1 MSFLSLITIKGGRDY
16 SLTGS
21 ETAQAEQNGLANAE
35 WYKTPI
41 DRKTLKALMKR
52 SDGPAL
58 RNIGLWLALLAVTA
72 AGAIV
77 FWGTWWTVPFLLVYG
92 VLYGT
97 GSDSRWHECGHGTA
111 FRSRWMNSL
120 IYELASFMMVRNS
133 VVWRWSHTR
142 HHTDTIIVGKD
153 PEISS
158 MRPPQMI
165 VMALNVFG
173 IVALPQSLFALA
185 RQASVGLSADERQ
198 YVPEP
203 EQARA
208 IWTARAH
215 ILIYAG
221 TLAWAVM
228 SASLL
233 PLLLIGLP
241 RAYGIW
247 LLLLMG
253 LPQHAGLDED
263 VLDHRLN
270 SRTVIMNP
278 VLRFIYMNM
287 NYHIEH
293 HMFPMVPFYALPTL
307 HEAVKHDLP
316 PPSPSLFAAWKDI
329 IPAFFR
335 QLKDPHYFI
344 KQTLPPGA
352 GAPLLSPPTVPP
364 SDHGDPAHA
373 GH

>member
-1 MSFLSLITIKGGRDY
+1 MGLLSLITINGGRDY
-16 SLTGS
+16 SLTGP
-21 ETAQAEQNGLANAE
+21 EKELAEQSGLANAE

-41 DRKTLKALMKR
+41 DRKLIKSLMKR
-52 SDGPAL
+52 SDGPAI
-58 RNIGLWLALLAVTA
+58 RNIGLWLALLVLTG
-72 AGAIV
+72 AGAVV
-77 FWGTWWTVPFLLVYG
+77 FWGSWWTVPFLLVYG

-111 FRSRWMNSL
+111 FRSRWMNTA

-153 PEISS
+153 PEISG

-165 VMALNVFG
+165 IMALNLFG
-173 IVALPQSLFALA
+173 IIALPQSLFAIA
-185 RQASVGLSADERQ
+185 RNALGHLSAEERQ

-215 ILIYAG
+215 MAVYAATIL
-221 TLAWAVM
+221 LAVAAW
-228 SASLL
+228 SLL

-247 LLLLMG
+247 LLLIMG

-293 HMFPMVPFYALPTL
+293 HMFPMVPFYSLPAL
-307 HEAVKHDLP
+307 HEAIKHDLP
-316 PPSPSLFAAWKDI
+316 TPSPSLFAAWKDI

-335 QLKDPHYFI
+335 QLKDPSYFI
-344 KQTLPPGA
+344 RQELPKGA
-352 GAPLLSPPTVPP
+352 GAAFVTPISTAA
-364 SDHGDPAHA
+364 DQGETAHA
-373 GH
+373 GS

>member
-1 MSFLSLITIKGGRDY
+1 MGVLSLITIKGGRDY
-16 SLTGS
+16 SLTGP
-21 ETAQAEQNGLANAE
+21 ETVRAEEAGLASAE

-41 DRKTLKALMKR
+41 DRKLIKSLMKR

-58 RNIGLWLALLAVTA
+58 RNIGLWLALILATG
-72 AGAIV
+72 AGAIA
-77 FWGTWWTVPFLLVYG
+77 FWGTWWAVPFLLVYG

-111 FRSRWMNSL
+111 FRSRWMNAV

-133 VVWRWSHTR
+133 VVWRWSHAR

-153 PEISS
+153 PEISG
-158 MRPPQMI
+158 MRPPQLI

-173 IVALPQSLFALA
+173 ILALPQSLLAIARNAL
-185 RQASVGLSADERQ
+185 GHLSDDERQ

-215 ILIYAG
+215 MAVYGVTIAWAI
-221 TLAWAVM
+221 LAW
-228 SASLL
+228 SWL

-270 SRTVIMNP
+270 SRTVLMNP
-278 VLRFIYMNM
+278 VLRFVYMNM

-293 HMFPMVPFYALPTL
+293 HMFPMVPFYALPAL
-307 HEAVKHDLP
+307 HEAIKHDLP
-316 PPSPSLFAAWKDI
+316 EPSPSLFAAWKDI
-329 IPAFFR
+329 IPAFFK
-335 QLKDPHYFI
+335 QLEDPSYFI
-344 KQTLPPGA
+344 QQELPATA
-352 GAPLLSPPTVPP
+352 GAPVLSPVAPLQDSGEAV
-364 SDHGDPAHA
+364 HG
-373 GH
+373 

>member
-1 MSFLSLITIKGGRDY
+1 MGLLSVITIGGGRDY
-16 SLTGS
+16 SLTGV
-21 ETAQAEQNGLANAE
+21 ENDRATTAGLASAE

-41 DRKTLKALMKR
+41 DRKLLKQLMKR

-58 RNIGLWLALLAVTA
+58 RNVGLWLALLVLTG
-72 AGAIV
+72 AGAIAL
-77 FWGTWWTVPFLLVYG
+77 WGTWWALPVLLVYG

-111 FRSRWMNSL
+111 FRSRWMNAVV
-120 IYELASFMMVRNS
+120 YEISSFMIMRNS
-133 VVWRWSHTR
+133 VVWRWSHAR
-142 HHTDTIIVGKD
+142 HHTDTIIVGRD
-153 PEISS
+153 PEITG

-165 VMALNVFG
+165 IMALNVFG
-173 IVALPQSLFALA
+173 IVALPQSLFALVRNA
-185 RQASVGLSADERQ
+185 LGHLSADERQ

-208 IWTARAH
+208 VWTARVHVA
-215 ILIYAG
+215 IY
-221 TLAWAVM
+221 LAAVVWAIVTW
-228 SASLL
+228 SWL

-247 LLLLMG
+247 LLVLMG

-278 VLRFIYMNM
+278 VLRFVYMNM

-293 HMFPMVPFYALPTL
+293 HMFPMVPFYALPRL
-307 HEAVKHDLP
+307 HEAIKHDLP
-316 PPSPSLFAAWKDI
+316 APSPSLFAAWRDI
-329 IPAFFR
+329 IPTFFR
-335 QLKDPHYFI
+335 QLADPSYFI
-344 KQTLPPGA
+344 VQELPPGA
-352 GAPLLSPPTVPP
+352 GQPILTPDQNRNGETVNV
-364 SDHGDPAHA
+364 GN
-373 GH
+373 